1 MEILEPSVQLPF
13 ERMTASSRAGWYTAL
28 CLVLLTGGIVSV
40 LAGSIGTGIVMIAL
54 AAVPLIVAR
63 ASGPAPDATGAEPSV
78 NGEEPLMS
86 VEEVAQMLDTSSGSI
101 LMLVARDSIPYVEA
115 APGAPRGE
123 FRFRRADIDEWLR
136 SDPYYV
142 PSPGE

>member
-1 MEILEPSVQLPF
+1 
-13 ERMTASSRAGWYTAL
+13 MTASSRAGWYTAL

-40 LAGSIGTGIVMIAL
+40 LSGSVGTGIVMIGL

-63 ASGPAPDATGAEPSV
+63 ASGPSADTSGTELPL

-86 VEEVAQMLDTSSGSI
+86 VEEVAQMLDTSTGSI
-101 LMLVARDSIPYVEA
+101 LMLVARDSIPYVEPA
-115 APGAPRGE
+115 AGAPSAA
-123 FRFRRADIDEWLR
+123 FRFRRAEIDDWLR

-142 PSPGE
+142 PPTPANPASAQPPP